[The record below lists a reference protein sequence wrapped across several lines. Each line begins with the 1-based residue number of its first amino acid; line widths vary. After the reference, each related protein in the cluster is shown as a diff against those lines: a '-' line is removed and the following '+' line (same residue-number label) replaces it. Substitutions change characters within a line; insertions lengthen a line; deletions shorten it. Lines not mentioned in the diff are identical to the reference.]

1 MSEQPKGFTVN
12 DRRHFAPDGSPRDA
26 EVEATPPPTAVPEP
40 GRHAVEEPRDTGEPV
55 DFGGFLL
62 SLAAQASLLLGLAV
76 EDGAPA
82 REPDLPAA
90 RQVISVLEMLK
101 DKTETRRTA
110 EEDRLLDGILYELRM
125 AWVVR
130 SRSGVA

>member
-12 DRRHFAPDGSPRDA
+12 DRRHFAPDGSPRELDA
-26 EVEATPPPTAVPEP
+26 EPAAPEP
-40 GRHAVEEPRDTGEPV
+40 GGSEADAAASAAEGI

-62 SLAAQASLLLGLAV
+62 SLAAQASQLLGLAV

-90 RQVISVLEMLK
+90 RQIISILEMLK
-101 DKTETRRTA
+101 DKTEGRRTA
-110 EEDRLLDGILYELRM
+110 EEDRLLEGILYELRM